1 MPYLSFLVF
10 VVITSFTPGPNNIMA
25 MAFANQYGLKKT
37 IQFCLGVGIG
47 FCTITALSCFFN
59 IALIHVMPIITLP
72 LTILGV
78 SYMLYLAYKI
88 FTTKENDESSN
99 YSKEE
104 KRSFLLLGAFLQFVN
119 PKGILFSITIVASY
133 ILPYYSSVTS
143 YIIFALFLGLVGITS
158 TFSWA
163 LFGSV
168 FRKVLIKYRQPFN
181 IVMALLLVYSAFS
194 ILLH

>member
-1 MPYLSFLVF
+1 MPYISFLVF

-25 MAFANQYGLKKT
+25 MAFANQYGLGKT

-59 IALIHVMPIITLP
+59 IALISVMPIITVP

-78 SYMLYLAYKI
+78 GYMLYLAFKI
-88 FTTKENDESSN
+88 LTSKENDENSHHTKDNS
-99 YSKEE
+99 
-104 KRSFLLLGAFLQFVN
+104 RSFLLLGAFLQFVN
-119 PKGILFSITIVASY
+119 PKGILFGITVVATY
-133 ILPYYSSVTS
+133 ILPYYSSFTS
-143 YIIFALFLGLVGITS
+143 YIFFALFLGFVGITS

-181 IVMALLLVYSAFS
+181 ILMALLLLYSAFS
-194 ILLH
+194 ILIH